1 MWRIC
6 KVSIGSLFSYFFYKI
21 NQNIYIVVTTYY
33 YTTSTITKEIQKMNT
48 IYFKIENENCE
59 ETGYVEIYEN
69 DEYMPEFYYWN
80 YNTGYQCQ
88 EFVEHKREEIT
99 GLTDEQINEIE
110 EFKQLVNNN
119 YVDKVLDFIFSADEG
134 EINEMKIGELTV
146 KVGDEF

>member
-1 MWRIC
+1 
-6 KVSIGSLFSYFFYKI
+6 
-21 NQNIYIVVTTYY
+21 
-33 YTTSTITKEIQKMNT
+33 MNYST

-88 EFVEHKREEIT
+88 EKIYHKKEEIT
-99 GLTDEQINEIE
+99 GLTNEQIDEIE
-110 EFKQLVNNN
+110 EFKELVNNT
-119 YVDKVLDFIFSADEG
+119 YVDKVLNFIFLANEG
-134 EINEMKIGELTV
+134 EIDEMKIGELTV